1 METLEKG
8 VKYIKGQQHQN
19 GVNDVILLP
28 FLLTFVVSPF
38 FFSVSIVDFEK
49 ENVYWDEIVHFNLKL
64 LKVTVIV
71 ESSLFFLIWNA
82 PWFCKLEQILVGPYY
97 SRQSKLL
104 LEFKSNVVWH

>member
-38 FFSVSIVDFEK
+38 F
-49 ENVYWDEIVHFNLKL
+49 
-64 LKVTVIV
+64 
-71 ESSLFFLIWNA
+71 
-82 PWFCKLEQILVGPYY
+82 LVF
-97 SRQSKLL
+97 LL
-104 LEFKSNVVWH
+104 LTLKKKMFTGMKLFILI